1 MKVEILVPDKLSE
14 ITLGQYQKFVKL
26 NTEENKDTPFLLEK
40 MVEIF
45 CSLNLQDILKIKFTS
60 VQQIANKLNKLF
72 EEEPKHVKTFS
83 LNGVNYGFIPNL
95 DDMTLGEYID
105 LDSNLSD
112 WEKIHTA
119 MAVLYRPIKVK
130 KNNKY
135 NIEEYT
141 GPNNAERMKDMP
153 LNVAMGSMVFFYN
166 LSNELLT
173 TTLNF
178 LVNEMEESMTLEQQQ
193 LLEQNGVGINQSMDL
208 LKGML
213 PSSIK

>member
-14 ITLGQYQKFVKL
+14 ITLGQYQKFVKV

-60 VQQIANKLNKLF
+60 VQEIANKLNKLF

-141 GPNNAERMKDMP
+141 GPNNAEQMKDMP
-153 LNVAMGSMVFFYN
+153 LNVAMGSMVFF
-166 LSNELLT
+166 T
-173 TTLNF
+173 
-178 LVNEMEESMTLEQQQ
+178 V
-193 LLEQNGVGINQSMDL
+193 
-208 LKGML
+208 
-213 PSSIK
+213 

>member
-72 EEEPKHVKTFS
+72 EEEPEHIKTFS

-112 WEKIHTA
+112 WEKIHIA
-119 MAVLYRPIKVK
+119 MAVLYRPIKIK

-153 LNVAMGSMVFFYN
+153 LNIAMGSMIFFYN

>member
-72 EEEPKHVKTFS
+72 EEEPEHIKTFS

-141 GPNNAERMKDMP
+141 GPNNAERMKEMP

>member
-60 VQQIANKLNKLF
+60 VQKIANKLNKLF
-72 EEEPKHVKTFS
+72 EEEPEHIKTFS

-112 WEKIHTA
+112 WEKIHIA

-141 GPNNAERMKDMP
+141 GPNNAERMKEMP

>member
-60 VQQIANKLNKLF
+60 VQQIANKLNKIF
-72 EEEPKHVKTFS
+72 EEEPEHTKTFS

-112 WEKIHTA
+112 WEKIHIA

-153 LNVAMGSMVFFYN
+153 LNIAMGSMIFFYN

>member
-141 GPNNAERMKDMP
+141 GPNNAERMKEMP

>member
-14 ITLGQYQKFVKL
+14 ITLGQYQKFVKV

-60 VQQIANKLNKLF
+60 VQEIANKLNKLF

-141 GPNNAERMKDMP
+141 GPNNAELMKDMP
-153 LNVAMGSMVFFYN
+153 LNVSMGSMVFFYS

-178 LVNEMEESMTLEQQQ
+178 LVNEMEGSMTLEQQQ
-193 LLEQNGVGINQSMDL
+193 ILEQNGVGINQSMDL

-213 PSSIK
+213 PSSTK

>member
-141 GPNNAERMKDMP
+141 GPNNAERMKEMP

-193 LLEQNGVGINQSMDL
+193 ILEQNGVGINQSMDL

>member
-153 LNVAMGSMVFFYN
+153 LNIAMGSMIFFYN

>member
-1 MKVEILVPDKLSE
+1 MG
-14 ITLGQYQKFVKL
+14 T
-26 NTEENKDTPFLLEK
+26 
-40 MVEIF
+40 
-45 CSLNLQDILKIKFTS
+45 KIE
-60 VQQIANKLNKLF
+60 IANKLNKLF

-141 GPNNAERMKDMP
+141 GPNNAERMKEMP

>member
-14 ITLGQYQKFVKL
+14 ITLGQYQKFVKV

-60 VQQIANKLNKLF
+60 VQEIANKLNKLF

-105 LDSNLSD
+105 LDSNLTD

-141 GPNNAERMKDMP
+141 GPNNAEQMKEMP

>member
-72 EEEPKHVKTFS
+72 EEEPEHIKTFS

-112 WEKIHTA
+112 WEKIHIA

-153 LNVAMGSMVFFYN
+153 LNIAMGSMIFFYN

>member
-1 MKVEILVPDKLSE
+1 MGK
-14 ITLGQYQKFVKL
+14 
-26 NTEENKDTPFLLEK
+26 
-40 MVEIF
+40 
-45 CSLNLQDILKIKFTS
+45 S
-60 VQQIANKLNKLF
+60 VQEIANKLNKLF

-141 GPNNAERMKDMP
+141 GPNNAEQMKDMP
-153 LNVAMGSMVFFYN
+153 LNVAMGSMVFFYS
-166 LSNELLT
+166 LRNELLT

-178 LVNEMEESMTLEQQQ
+178 LVNEMEGSMTLEQQQ
-193 LLEQNGVGINQSMDL
+193 ILEQNGVGINQSMDL

-213 PSSIK
+213 PSSTK

>member
-1 MKVEILVPDKLSE
+1 M
-14 ITLGQYQKFVKL
+14 
-26 NTEENKDTPFLLEK
+26 
-40 MVEIF
+40 
-45 CSLNLQDILKIKFTS
+45 ILKIDF
-60 VQQIANKLNKLF
+60 QR
-72 EEEPKHVKTFS
+72 
-83 LNGVNYGFIPNL
+83 
-95 DDMTLGEYID
+95 
-105 LDSNLSD
+105 NLSD

-141 GPNNAERMKDMP
+141 GPNNAEQMKEMP

-193 LLEQNGVGINQSMDL
+193 ILEQSGVGINQSMDL

-213 PSSIK
+213 PSSTK

>member
-141 GPNNAERMKDMP
+141 GPNNAERMKEMP
-153 LNVAMGSMVFFYN
+153 LNIAMGSMIFFYN

>member
-14 ITLGQYQKFVKL
+14 ITLGQYQKFVKV

-60 VQQIANKLNKLF
+60 VQEIANKLNKLF

-105 LDSNLSD
+105 LDSNLTD

-141 GPNNAERMKDMP
+141 GPNNAERMKEMP

>member
-14 ITLGQYQKFVKL
+14 ITLGQHQKFVKL

-141 GPNNAERMKDMP
+141 GPNNAERMKEMP